1 MLAVLAQ
8 QRVADTFAVS
18 GQSGLLY
25 RRLVSA
31 IRNGEP
37 LPPYE
42 EVALGNLGRFADQ
55 VAFVSRDDQGAFKIV
70 RAGQRFEEWLGQSG
84 RDIAVSRLR
93 PDCARPLNEVI
104 EPAFRLQGP
113 AQSVANRVV
122 QGVVETYDLMGLP
135 LASRWGPPIIL
146 VFLQERTERY
156 SLVDTIFESTDDG
169 MLALTTIRD
178 EQGRPFDFQIIA
190 LNDGAVRLLCR
201 PREMLQWKRLS
212 EIDLSPQ
219 EFGILHQF
227 SESLATG
234 KRKSFEV
241 TVPGE
246 LAIRHF
252 KVGIAPI
259 GDLLSVTLTD
269 IAEIKAREESFR
281 LLFESNPVPMW
292 LFAPDTLRFL
302 QVNDAAILHYGY
314 TREQFLDMSVLDI
327 RPTEDR
333 EAAQLVL
340 ENMTDAY
347 QPDEAWRHLKADGM
361 MIEVF
366 PYLRVLVVD
375 GLPAILAAVI
385 DVTERRKAEARIAH
399 MAHHDALTDLPNRV
413 LFRNRLD
420 EALEGVRRQGDG
432 RLAVHCL
439 DLDYFKS
446 VNDTLGHPIGDRLLQ
461 AVADRFRWFLRE
473 SDTVARL
480 GGDEFAVIQTAIG
493 EPEEASKL
501 AARLTEAISRPYK
514 IDGHQVVI
522 GVSIGIAVAP
532 ENGCDPDVLLKNAD
546 VALYRAKADGRNTFR
561 FFEHEMDARLQA
573 RRLLELDLR
582 KALTA
587 GEFELFYQPLVDLR
601 SNAISG
607 FEALMRWHHPDRGM
621 VSPAEFIPLAEEIG
635 LIVPLGEWLLRQACC
650 EAATWPDHLT
660 IAVNLSPVQFKSRN
674 LVSAVVSA
682 LASSG
687 LEPSRLELEITES
700 VLLHDSDANLATLYQ
715 FRNLG
720 VRIAMD
726 DFGTGYSSLGYL
738 QKFPFDKIKIDRSFI
753 REIEERPQSRAI
765 VRAVAGLGAS
775 LGIST
780 TAEGVE
786 TEDQL
791 ECLREEG
798 CTEVQGYLFS
808 RPVPASELGP
818 LLIGSR
824 ATRSDTGQ
832 TNLST
837 TLPGLQGMELL
848 ASQARQVMSS

>member
-1 MLAVLAQ
+1 MLAVPAQ

-25 RRLVSA
+25 RRWVSA

-55 VAFVSRDDQGAFKIV
+55 VAFVGRDDQGAFKIV

-104 EPAFRLQGP
+104 EPAFRLQEP

-135 LASRWGPPIIL
+135 LANRWGPPIIL

-169 MLALTTIRD
+169 MLALTAIRD
-178 EQGRPFDFQIIA
+178 EHGRPFDFQIIA
-190 LNDGAVRLLCR
+190 LNDGAVRLMRR

-212 EIDLSPQ
+212 EIDLSLQ
-219 EFGILHQF
+219 EFGILDQF

-234 KRKSFEV
+234 ERKSFEV
-241 TVPGE
+241 TVPGK
-246 LAIRHF
+246 LAISHF

-327 RPTEDR
+327 RPIEDR
-333 EAAQLVL
+333 EAVQLVL

-347 QPDEAWRHLKADGM
+347 QPDEAWRHLKADGTT
-361 MIEVF
+361 IEVF
-366 PYLRVLVVD
+366 PYLRVLMVD

-413 LFRNRLD
+413 LFRNRLHA
-420 EALEGVRRQGDG
+420 ALEGVRRQGDG

-461 AVADRFRWFLRE
+461 AVAERFRWFLRE
-473 SDTVARL
+473 TDSVARV

-493 EPEEASKL
+493 EPEEASNL
-501 AARLTEAISRPYK
+501 AGRLIEAISRPYK

-532 ENGCDPDVLLKNAD
+532 ENGCDPDMLLKNAD

-650 EAATWPDHLT
+650 EAATWPEHLT

-700 VLLHDSDANLATLYQ
+700 VLLQDSDANLATLHQ

-738 QKFPFDKIKIDRSFI
+738 QKFPFDKIKIDQSFI

-786 TEDQL
+786 TVDQL
-791 ECLREEG
+791 ECLRGEG

-818 LLIGSR
+818 LLIASQV
-824 ATRSDTGQ
+824 TRMDRGQ
-832 TNLST
+832 TNLSM
-837 TLPGLQGMELL
+837 TLPGPQGMELL